1 MTLKNNYFLV
11 FISSLLMGLSQQP
24 VYLGFLSWFC
34 LVPFIYVV
42 FNEQSFKKNI
52 FFSLFWGFVYHLVI
66 LFWIST
72 NIGTSFIIAI
82 ITMLIS
88 VLIMTLNTLLI
99 YLLWNRISRFFIK
112 YRFVLFVVVWVSVEF
127 IRSYGL
133 LGFPWVSLANSQI
146 DYFYL
151 IQNSEITGI
160 YGISFWILLVNVY
173 LYKTIFIDKKNIKI
187 LILVF
192 LFPWISG
199 YILYKNALYVNN
211 DENYFI
217 KYSIL
222 QPNINLFSKRNISDK
237 DKNLEKLIATSQ
249 QCIKFNNSDLVIWP
263 ESAIPFHRLQYKRD
277 RENIINR
284 LLFSNNSMLL
294 TGNIFKEN
302 NRTYN
307 SSVLLNQHGL
317 VDVYHK
323 RQLVP
328 LAEHVPLS
336 DIIKPLQN
344 INVGGANF
352 SKGKIDKIF
361 TINDISFTSM
371 ICYESTFPEINRR
384 HVNMGA
390 DALVYLVNDGWYLN
404 PPEPQQHARQSI
416 YRAIENRRPVIRCA
430 NTGISLI
437 INELGIVE
445 NKIELNEEGHMSS
458 ILYKKNKKTFYTK
471 FGNVFS
477 LILLIV
483 SSIFFIMTFIKNEKK
498 K

>member
-1 MTLKNNYFLV
+1 
-11 FISSLLMGLSQQP
+11 MGLSQQP

-249 QCIKFNNSDLVIWP
+249 QCIKFNI
-263 ESAIPFHRLQYKRD
+263 
-277 RENIINR
+277 
-284 LLFSNNSMLL
+284 
-294 TGNIFKEN
+294 
-302 NRTYN
+302 
-307 SSVLLNQHGL
+307 GL
-317 VDVYHK
+317 AK
-323 RQLVP
+323 
-328 LAEHVPLS
+328 
-336 DIIKPLQN
+336 
-344 INVGGANF
+344 
-352 SKGKIDKIF
+352 
-361 TINDISFTSM
+361 
-371 ICYESTFPEINRR
+371 
-384 HVNMGA
+384 
-390 DALVYLVNDGWYLN
+390 
-404 PPEPQQHARQSI
+404 
-416 YRAIENRRPVIRCA
+416 
-430 NTGISLI
+430 
-437 INELGIVE
+437 
-445 NKIELNEEGHMSS
+445 
-458 ILYKKNKKTFYTK
+458 
-471 FGNVFS
+471 
-477 LILLIV
+477 
-483 SSIFFIMTFIKNEKK
+483 
-498 K
+498 